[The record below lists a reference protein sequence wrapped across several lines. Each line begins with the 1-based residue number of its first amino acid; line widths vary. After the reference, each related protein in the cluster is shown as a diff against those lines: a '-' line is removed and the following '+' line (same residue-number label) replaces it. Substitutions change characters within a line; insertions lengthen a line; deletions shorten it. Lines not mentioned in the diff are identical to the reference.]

1 MPSPMA
7 TPSRS
12 MPMTAQPPPARTSV
26 EDVEVAAEIAA
37 IAEAAEAVAAEVT
50 AEVAATTGADG
61 EAAVLARTK
70 TASKW
75 PEMRSLT
82 SDAATTIDA
91 VDAAEVV
98 ATVET
103 TVAAVVVTV
112 AVATTLSVGAAVARG
127 PRPREALRPLVPTT
141 KQLPLQAVPRPPA
154 PPEQVMCE

>member
-1 MPSPMA
+1 MAMLMPSPMA
-7 TPSRS
+7 MPSKTPR
-12 MPMTAQPPPARTSV
+12 MAPPPARTSV
-26 EDVEVAAEIAA
+26 VDVAVAA
-37 IAEAAEAVAAEVT
+37 IAEAVE
-50 AEVAATTGADG
+50 EVAAAVTAVVAVTTEADG

-82 SDAATTIDA
+82 SVAATTIDA
-91 VDAAEVV
+91 VDAAVVV

-103 TVAAVVVTV
+103 TVAAVVV

-127 PRPREALRPLVPTT
+127 PRLREVQRPLVPTT
-141 KQLPLQAVPRPPA
+141 RQLPLQAEPRPPA